1 MRDAAFVATMVLL
14 LPLAVARPFV
24 GVLLLTWFL
33 LMGPERLVYGPVA
46 SMPWLLMVFAATLFG
61 CLLAGEPR
69 RLPLN
74 ATTLL
79 ILALMALFT
88 VTALAA
94 PGNPAAGLAKWE
106 GIETTLVALLLTASL
121 LTERR
126 RLHALVW
133 VMVIA
138 IGYYGVR
145 SGVLSAVSGGAYR
158 QWAPEGL
165 PIAESGPLATA
176 VVVTLPLM
184 NYLRLQSRN
193 AVARI
198 GLVGAMGLCLLAV
211 LASGSRGALLA
222 LAAACAAYGWTGGRR
237 ALPTGLATAALAV
250 TLVIFPV
257 LLPLAGGVGAA
268 VDLTGAA
275 PSAAERLAAWETA
288 LRLALAHPL
297 SGAGFAGLSDG
308 AVVGIVSPGSPGRA
322 AGSIWFEVLGEAGFL
337 ALAGWVALSLTGL
350 LQARRLAALPQE
362 RTELAWAR
370 DLGRMAIVSIVAY
383 LVGGS
388 FFSLAYWHFPWV
400 LIVAVASTAVIM
412 RRSEVMA
419 DARRDGWFP
428 RVTGGLPEEAVA
440 PELLPDVSGIVR
452 SAAVA
457 R

>member
-24 GVLLLTWFL
+24 GVLLLTWLL
-33 LMGPERLVYGPVA
+33 LMGPERLVYGPAA
-46 SMPWLLMVFAATLFG
+46 SMPWLLMVFATTLFG

-79 ILALMALFT
+79 ILALMGLFT
-88 VTALAA
+88 VTALVA
-94 PGNPAAGLAKWE
+94 PSNPAASLAKWE
-106 GIETTLVALLLTASL
+106 GIETTLVALLLTAAM
-121 LTERR
+121 LTDRR

-165 PIAESGPLATA
+165 PIAERGPLATA
-176 VVVTLPLM
+176 AVVALPLM

-193 AVARI
+193 AVARV

-211 LASGSRGALLA
+211 LGSGSRGALLA
-222 LAAACAAYGWTGGRR
+222 LAAACVAYGWTGGRR
-237 ALPTGLATAALAV
+237 VLPAGLTAAAV
-250 TLVIFPV
+250 AVALILSP
-257 LLPLAGGVGAA
+257 LPLPLAGGEGASL
-268 VDLTGAA
+268 DLAA
-275 PSAAERLAAWETA
+275 ATPSAAERLATWENA
-288 LRLALAHPL
+288 LRLALVHPF

-308 AVVGIVSPGSPGRA
+308 AVVEMVSPGSPGRA
-322 AGSIWFEVLGEAGFL
+322 AGSIWFEVLGETGFL
-337 ALAGWVALSLTGL
+337 ALAAWAALTLTGL
-350 LQARRLAALPQE
+350 VQARRLAALPE
-362 RTELAWAR
+362 EWAELAWAR

-388 FFSLAYWHFPWV
+388 FFSLAYWHLPWALV
-400 LIVAVASTAVIM
+400 VALASATAIL
-412 RRSEVMA
+412 RRSEAMGRA
-419 DARRDGWFP
+419 EPGAWFP
-428 RVTGGLPEEAVA
+428 HAIGGLPKEAAV
-440 PELLPDVSGIVR
+440 PELLPDVSGIAR
-452 SAAVA
+452 SAAA